1 MDRAFTFRS
10 CVTNSQYSGQFGHT
24 NTNFIKKKDNFI
36 PMINYL
42 LCIKG
47 ILLIVFNSR
56 QEYFH
61 LRCALFI

>member
-36 PMINYL
+36 PMRNDVLRKRYIRNY
-42 LCIKG
+42 
-47 ILLIVFNSR
+47 F
-56 QEYFH
+56 
-61 LRCALFI
+61 